1 MKRSIKILL
10 PVIFILICALG
21 AAGWYFSGLVV
32 TPRIK
37 TYEET
42 YRIEIEKGR
51 IQKDRFESLPFE
63 TVYIQS
69 PHGYRLHALYLP
81 APAPGKTVIFT
92 HGFSFSLL
100 GSVKYM
106 DMFRRRGFAI
116 LMYDHRHHGR
126 SGGNNVTFGFT
137 EREDLRAVVD
147 WVIRRAGPGTII
159 GVHGESIGAAVALQ
173 HAAIDDRVSFCISD
187 GSFTSL
193 PELLKFRLKSD
204 FGLPAFPLYHAASFF
219 SKLRAGFYFGEI
231 SPITAVAHAK
241 SPIFFIH
248 GGADTYIPTE
258 MGRRLFNAYGGK
270 KRIYICPGAKH
281 SESFWTDRAEYDRQ
295 VGEFLR
301 EMGVH

>member
-1 MKRSIKILL
+1 MKRSLKILL
-10 PVIFILICALG
+10 PVIIILILALG

-32 TPRIK
+32 NPRIK

-106 DMFRRRGFAI
+106 EMFRRRGFGI

-126 SGGNNVTFGFT
+126 SGGDNVTFGFT
-137 EREDLRAVVD
+137 ERDDLRAVVD

-219 SKLRAGFYFGEI
+219 SKLRAGFYFSEI
-231 SPITAVAHAK
+231 SPIAAVARAK
-241 SPIFFIH
+241 APLFFIH

-258 MGRRLFNAYGGK
+258 MGRRLFQAYGGK

-281 SESFWTDRAEYDRQ
+281 SESFWTDREEYDRQ
-295 VGEFLR
+295 VGKFLG
-301 EMGVH
+301 EIGVR